1 MKKTVWK
8 QDQDQNFTNEYL
20 GQKVDIYNWY
30 RFTVNTLGL
39 LPHTAVLLS
48 VHKTADLSSSMDKLL
63 VWIELRTP
71 AVLWTNSRTA
81 GPQQFYGHFSAP
93 PEQVSIKLRT

>member
-1 MKKTVWK
+1 MACICSKIKTYTIFSFMKFV
-8 QDQDQNFTNEYL
+8 
-20 GQKVDIYNWY
+20 I
-30 RFTVNTLGL
+30 NTHKAVLPNTWEL
-39 LPHTAVLLS
+39 LPRTAVLLS

-81 GPQQFYGHFSAP
+81 GPQQFYGHFWAP
-93 PEQVSIKLRT
+93 LEQLSIKLRT

>member
-1 MKKTVWK
+1 MK
-8 QDQDQNFTNEYL
+8 L
-20 GQKVDIYNWY
+20 GH
-30 RFTVNTLGL
+30 VNALSYTWEL

-81 GPQQFYGHFSAP
+81 GPQQFYGHFWAP
-93 PEQVSIKLRT
+93 LEQLSIKLRT

>member
-1 MKKTVWK
+1 MV
-8 QDQDQNFTNEYL
+8 
-20 GQKVDIYNWY
+20 V
-30 RFTVNTLGL
+30 RFSLILFSLSELNQYKWQITWEL

-81 GPQQFYGHFSAP
+81 GPQQFYGHFWAP
-93 PEQVSIKLRT
+93 LEQLSIKLRT

>member
-1 MKKTVWK
+1 MEYALYFFYHGQTILIYVWS
-8 QDQDQNFTNEYL
+8 NVYT
-20 GQKVDIYNWY
+20 W
-30 RFTVNTLGL
+30 GL

>member
-1 MKKTVWK
+1 MVKDE
-8 QDQDQNFTNEYL
+8 Q
-20 GQKVDIYNWY
+20 GQL
-30 RFTVNTLGL
+30 RMANTWEL